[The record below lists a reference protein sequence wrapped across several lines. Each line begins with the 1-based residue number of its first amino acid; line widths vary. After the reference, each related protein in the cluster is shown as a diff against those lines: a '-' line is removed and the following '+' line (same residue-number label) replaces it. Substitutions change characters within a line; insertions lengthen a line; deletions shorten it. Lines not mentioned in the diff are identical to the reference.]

1 MLTYV
6 KYAILHMGVKW
17 MRNMDQ
23 CGSFVVQDLAII
35 GYIYFVLGLLARM
48 KINKI
53 FRKLLITTVKGTIL
67 IEFPHPQSISKKL
80 QNLSSIYRTPT
91 KI

>member
-35 GYIYFVLGLLARM
+35 GYIYFVL
-48 KINKI
+48 
-53 FRKLLITTVKGTIL
+53 FRVY
-67 IEFPHPQSISKKL
+67 L
-80 QNLSSIYRTPT
+80 QG
-91 KI
+91 